1 MIGRPIRQDLKI
13 IRRAQIPGNKNM
25 LNVSSVAS
33 KALQQKW
40 TKAVKTND
48 IKAMLKIGGRLLRVL
63 EKRHSS
69 FALHRIEILE
79 RLAELKFQAASY
91 RDAGS
96 YYYALRHIDTR
107 LYGSLSLEVFQDD
120 VHLGEIAFAQ
130 GAITTALKI
139 YKKILKQAGQLL
151 GNKNPYFA
159 ILLNNL
165 GGVYYAKKD
174 FVQARKLYEQSLR
187 INGYNYKKQ
196 HKSVAVSFYN
206 LGLACEAQ
214 GQKDDATINYQKA
227 CRITRKVMLSHDPT
241 FTVIGNK
248 CKKDTLKESTF

>member
-1 MIGRPIRQDLKI
+1 MLK
-13 IRRAQIPGNKNM
+13 
-25 LNVSSVAS
+25 VSSVTP
-33 KALQQKW
+33 KALHQKW

-48 IKAMLKIGGRLLRVL
+48 IKAMLKTGGRLLQAL
-63 EKRHSS
+63 KKPHSS
-69 FALHRIEILE
+69 FALHRIGILE
-79 RLAELKFQAASY
+79 QLAELKFQAASY
-91 RDAGS
+91 RDAGA

-130 GAITTALKI
+130 RAITTALKI

-174 FVQARKLYEQSLR
+174 FVQARKLYEQSLK
-187 INGYNYKKQ
+187 INRLNYKKQ

-206 LGLACEAQ
+206 LGLVCEAQ
-214 GQKDDATINYQKA
+214 GQKDDAAINYQKA
-227 CRITRKVMLSHDPT
+227 CQISKKVMLPHDPT
-241 FTVIGNK
+241 FTVIVNK
-248 CKKDTLKESTF
+248 CEKTTLEGSAF